1 MAGGNE
7 SLGVI
12 ENGGVPPQAVL
23 GVRSSGSY
31 SSSFSSSYSEGSLS
45 RMRTSHNGRDG
56 ARPSTKNHIFMRV
69 PHDLFKLT
77 TADENVPDSPFEG
90 G

>member
-1 MAGGNE
+1 
-7 SLGVI
+7 
-12 ENGGVPPQAVL
+12 
-23 GVRSSGSY
+23 
-31 SSSFSSSYSEGSLS
+31 
-45 RMRTSHNGRDG
+45 MRTSHNGRDG
-56 ARPSTKNHIFMRV
+56 ARPSTKNRIFMRV